1 MTSEPT
7 LEDLYQALDW
17 SGSDESLEAWKKEH
31 PEVEE
36 TQESGF
42 ARNWRLTLLLYALPK
57 EITGDQAEDWSEE
70 KQESA
75 RGALHHA
82 GVWPQVCDWLIQ
94 NDLIDVSAV
103 VEDIAKKSLIQKGK
117 DWIRSQKL
125 DR

>member
-57 EITGDQAEDWSEE
+57 EITGDQAEDKNLLVGLCIMQASGR
-70 KQESA
+70 KCATGSS
-75 RGALHHA
+75 RTT
-82 GVWPQVCDWLIQ
+82 
-94 NDLIDVSAV
+94 
-103 VEDIAKKSLIQKGK
+103 
-117 DWIRSQKL
+117 
-125 DR
+125 